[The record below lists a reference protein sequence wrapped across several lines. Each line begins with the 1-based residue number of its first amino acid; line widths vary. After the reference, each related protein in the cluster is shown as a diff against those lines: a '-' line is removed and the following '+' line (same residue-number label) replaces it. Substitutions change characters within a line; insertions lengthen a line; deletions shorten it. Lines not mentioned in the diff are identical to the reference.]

1 MPRPPLPRLA
11 ALIGVVLVLA
21 GMGAWLEHAGAID
34 THAIARG
41 IRGLGGWAIPVF
53 FLTCIAGEL
62 LHLPGMLFVVAAQ
75 LVFGRG
81 EGLVI
86 AYAGAVLGVAIAFAL
101 ARVVRGR
108 AGARAPRRLPWPWA
122 QRLLDGLD
130 RHPIATIVL
139 LRSIFWISPPLNYAL
154 GWSRVRARDYLI
166 GSALGLVV
174 PVTLIGLV
182 LARVA

>member
-1 MPRPPLPRLA
+1 VLRLA
-11 ALIGVVLVLA
+11 ALIGGVLVLA
-21 GMGAWLEHAGAID
+21 GTGAWLEHAGAID
-34 THAIARG
+34 THTIAGG
-41 IRGLGGWAIPVF
+41 IRGLGGWAIPLF
-53 FLTCIAGEL
+53 FVTCIAGEL

-81 EGLVI
+81 AGLAI
-86 AYAGAVLGVAIAFAL
+86 AYAGAVLGVATAFAL

-108 AGARAPRRLPWPWA
+108 AGAHAPRRLPWAWA

-139 LRSIFWISPPLNYAL
+139 LRSVFWISPPLNYAL

-166 GSALGLVV
+166 GSAIGLVV